1 MTLSWDTAAW
11 EDFQYWLDTDKAMA
25 RKIRAL
31 LKECLRTPTTGTGKP
46 EALKHDF
53 AGYWSRR
60 ITDEHR
66 LVYKVVDQE
75 VRIAACRY
83 HYG

>member
-1 MTLSWDTAAW
+1 VLLVCDENAWDYHW
-11 EDFQYWLDTDKAMA
+11 WQSQH
-25 RKIRAL
+25 RKVLERINLL
-31 LKECLRTPTTGTGKP
+31 LKDIQRNGNEGIGKP

-66 LVYKVVDQE
+66 LVYKAAGDE